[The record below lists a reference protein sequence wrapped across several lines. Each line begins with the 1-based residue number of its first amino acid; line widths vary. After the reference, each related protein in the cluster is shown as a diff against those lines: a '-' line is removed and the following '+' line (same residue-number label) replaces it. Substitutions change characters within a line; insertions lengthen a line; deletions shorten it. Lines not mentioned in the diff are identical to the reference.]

1 MAQMAFGLLAM
12 TICLPSMQEWPR
24 LFGASQASVQL
35 SFSAFLVTFGAL
47 QLIYGPL
54 SDRYGR
60 RRLLL
65 VGLLVACCG
74 MVMAALSGSIETLV
88 LARAL
93 QGAGCAAPMVICRA
107 AVQDL
112 FEGSERTR
120 MMAFVGMAMGLCP
133 PLATVVGGYLHVQ
146 AGWQANFVV
155 MAVLALLLVGLGWK
169 FMPEVAGAR
178 PPPQSHWLR
187 AMGQAYAR
195 LARERSF
202 VLNVVILA
210 ASSAAFYAYLG
221 AAPAVLGAYG
231 VGPQHV
237 GFFIMMTPLCYIV
250 GNYMSTH
257 LVRRRGEQWMRRTG
271 LVFALSGIVLTW
283 VLAQADV
290 RSPLAFS
297 GPLTLLGIGHGL
309 LMPPTLAA
317 TVGVIPALAGAAAG
331 ASGVAQQVMGA
342 LGGYSV
348 GWVSLDT
355 PKPMALLMLLYSS
368 MAALAHWALYRQRP
382 ARERSA

>member
-1 MAQMAFGLLAM
+1 
-12 TICLPSMQEWPR
+12 
-24 LFGASQASVQL
+24 
-35 SFSAFLVTFGAL
+35 
-47 QLIYGPL
+47 
-54 SDRYGR
+54 
-60 RRLLL
+60 
-65 VGLLVACCG
+65 
-74 MVMAALSGSIETLV
+74 
-88 LARAL
+88 
-93 QGAGCAAPMVICRA
+93 MVICRA

-112 FEGSERTR
+112 FEGAERTR

-133 PLATVVGGYLHVQ
+133 PLATVVGGYLHVH
-146 AGWQANFVV
+146 AGWQANFML
-155 MAVLALLLVGLGWK
+155 MAFLALLLVGLGWK
-169 FMPEVAGAR
+169 FMPETSGVR
-178 PPPQSHWLR
+178 PAPQSHWLR
-187 AMGQAYAR
+187 AMGQAYVR
-195 LARERSF
+195 LAQERTF

-257 LVRRRGEQWMRRTG
+257 LVRCRGEQWMRRSG
-271 LVFALSGIVLTW
+271 LIFALTGIALTVL
-283 VLAQADV
+283 LALADI

-331 ASGVAQQVMGA
+331 ASGVAQQVVGA

-355 PKPMALLMLLYSS
+355 PVPMALLMLLYSS
-368 MAALAHWALYRQRP
+368 LAAWAHWALYRQPPR
-382 ARERSA
+382 RERSA